1 MSAPKRKCD
10 GVRWGMRLAC
20 LPVLEHQLV
29 ARRKSRSAGDCAC
42 VTCCAV
48 LAPGIQPL
56 GNQAVYAAS
65 KHGFTGWSNS
75 IQQARPRGLCIA
87 ALMLR
92 CLCRP

>member
-1 MSAPKRKCD
+1 
-10 GVRWGMRLAC
+10 MRLAC